1 MRKMFM
7 LIALLGLAMTS
18 CDKNFEPIGDTQK
31 GGSGI
36 STGENNENNSDAE
49 DETYWGDNAAYHL
62 WFNLLDESGKNV
74 LAQDEGA
81 IYEIEITY
89 DGVQYKYEG
98 ETRTRAASFY
108 PMAIRT
114 SALSKGTFGFGDF
127 AVNSESMF
135 TITFRDNKWIV
146 EQQSE
151 LNPQDINGELI
162 FSVKINDVMQDN
174 KHAGPFE
181 LIIE

>member
-1 MRKMFM
+1 M
-7 LIALLGLAMTS
+7 LLLSLLGLGLAS
-18 CDKNFEPIGDTQK
+18 CDKNFEPIGDKQE

-36 STGENNENNSDAE
+36 STGENNENNSDDK

-62 WFNLLDESGKNV
+62 WFNILDESGNNV
-74 LAQDEGA
+74 LAQDAEA

-89 DGVQYKYEG
+89 DGEKYKYEG
-98 ETRTRAASFY
+98 ETRTRAASFM
-108 PMAIRT
+108 PLAIRT
-114 SALSKGTFGFGDF
+114 SSLSKETFGFGDF
-127 AVNSESMF
+127 AVNSKSMF
-135 TITFRDNKWIV
+135 TITFGDNKWDV

-162 FSVKINDVMQDN
+162 FSVKINGVVQDN
-174 KHAGPFE
+174 KQAGPFE